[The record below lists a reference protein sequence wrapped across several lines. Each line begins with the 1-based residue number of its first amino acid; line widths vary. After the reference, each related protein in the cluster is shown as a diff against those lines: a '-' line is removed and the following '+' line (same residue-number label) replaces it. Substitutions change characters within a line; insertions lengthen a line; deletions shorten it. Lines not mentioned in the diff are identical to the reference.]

1 MGGYGV
7 NLALQSLIKIIANSA
22 VPMFFVMSG
31 YLLFYKYDIRRYLDT
46 LNKKV
51 RTLLI
56 PFVLWNL
63 LGFAYHKCLSL
74 LSIVTGVAEAN
85 PELLSAR
92 NILYGVWKS
101 AYDPPVWF
109 IKTLFELILI
119 SPLVWGIANKL
130 KQKTVVLVIFIAL
143 SVIGFTPGYTS
154 ILFWIPLYLLAAT
167 IACCKN
173 DMISH
178 FSMTRSYLCVVLYC
192 SFIAYLLLNN
202 VDEKASAYG
211 KEGFKAVHEYLMNGG
226 KSCMAGFVLKN
237 TLSDHGGVTRGV
249 CKMDEEHNLT
259 EVMETKNI
267 VKTADGAEA
276 DGKVIDVN
284 SLVSMNMWGLT
295 PDFLDV
301 LEKGFK
307 EFFEKEVPE
316 NPLKSEYLI
325 PIYIGELLKKGEMSV
340 KVLKTNDTWY
350 GMTYHED
357 VAAVKD
363 SFKKMLE
370 NGVYKADLFSD
381 L

>member
-7 NLALQSLIKIIANSA
+7 NLALQSLIKIIADSA

-130 KQKTVVLVIFIAL
+130 KQKTIALVIFIAL
-143 SVIGFTPGYTS
+143 PVIGFTPGYTS

-202 VDEKASAYG
+202 VDEKAKCLYILSVDFTYTDL
-211 KEGFKAVHEYLMNGG
+211 EY
-226 KSCMAGFVLKN
+226 
-237 TLSDHGGVTRGV
+237 H
-249 CKMDEEHNLT
+249 
-259 EVMETKNI
+259 
-267 VKTADGAEA
+267 
-276 DGKVIDVN
+276 
-284 SLVSMNMWGLT
+284 
-295 PDFLDV
+295 
-301 LEKGFK
+301 
-307 EFFEKEVPE
+307 
-316 NPLKSEYLI
+316 
-325 PIYIGELLKKGEMSV
+325 
-340 KVLKTNDTWY
+340 
-350 GMTYHED
+350 
-357 VAAVKD
+357 
-363 SFKKMLE
+363 
-370 NGVYKADLFSD
+370 
-381 L
+381 

>member
-7 NLALQSLIKIIANSA
+7 NLALQSLIKIIADSA

-109 IKTLFELILI
+109 IKTLFELIII

-130 KQKTVVLVIFIAL
+130 KQKTIVLVIFIAL

-202 VDEKASAYG
+202 VDEKASAYT
-211 KEGFKAVHEYLMNGG
+211 FYRLISPILIWNIIDLS
-226 KSCMAGFVLKN
+226 KSVRNKRILEKYAIPFFLFCSHIFVIP
-237 TLSDHGGVTRGV
+237 
-249 CKMDEEHNLT
+249 
-259 EVMETKNI
+259 I
-267 VKTADGAEA
+267 VKKMFLCKRSVLAERA
-276 DGKVIDVN
+276 N
-284 SLVSMNMWGLT
+284 
-295 PDFLDV
+295 
-301 LEKGFK
+301 
-307 EFFEKEVPE
+307 
-316 NPLKSEYLI
+316 
-325 PIYIGELLKKGEMSV
+325 
-340 KVLKTNDTWY
+340 
-350 GMTYHED
+350 
-357 VAAVKD
+357 
-363 SFKKMLE
+363 
-370 NGVYKADLFSD
+370 
-381 L
+381 

>member
-1 MGGYGV
+1 M
-7 NLALQSLIKIIANSA
+7 IKIIANSA

-202 VDEKASAYG
+202 VDEKASAYTLYRLISPILIWNIREYQ
-211 KEGFKAVHEYLMNGG
+211 KIAATYSKLCNKSSLDFKDDY
-226 KSCMAGFVLKN
+226 
-237 TLSDHGGVTRGV
+237 
-249 CKMDEEHNLT
+249 
-259 EVMETKNI
+259 I
-267 VKTADGAEA
+267 V
-276 DGKVIDVN
+276 
-284 SLVSMNMWGLT
+284 
-295 PDFLDV
+295 
-301 LEKGFK
+301 
-307 EFFEKEVPE
+307 
-316 NPLKSEYLI
+316 
-325 PIYIGELLKKGEMSV
+325 
-340 KVLKTNDTWY
+340 
-350 GMTYHED
+350 
-357 VAAVKD
+357 
-363 SFKKMLE
+363 
-370 NGVYKADLFSD
+370 
-381 L
+381 

>member
-1 MGGYGV
+1 MVWGGYGV
-7 NLALQSLIKIIANSA
+7 NLALQSLIKIIADSA

-92 NILYGVWKS
+92 NIFYGVWKS

-130 KQKTVVLVIFIAL
+130 KQKTIVLVIFIAL
-143 SVIGFTPGYTS
+143 LVIGFTPGYTS

-202 VDEKASAYG
+202 VDEKASAYT
-211 KEGFKAVHEYLMNGG
+211 FYRLISPILIWNIIDLS
-226 KSCMAGFVLKN
+226 KSVRNKRILEKYAIPFFLFCSHIFVIP
-237 TLSDHGGVTRGV
+237 
-249 CKMDEEHNLT
+249 
-259 EVMETKNI
+259 I
-267 VKTADGAEA
+267 VKKMFLLILGNSNYGITAAYLCTVVTTIGL
-276 DGKVIDVN
+276 IWIL
-284 SLVSMNMWGLT
+284 SLVM
-295 PDFLDV
+295 
-301 LEKGFK
+301 K
-307 EFFEKEVPE
+307 
-316 NPLKSEYLI
+316 
-325 PIYIGELLKKGEMSV
+325 
-340 KVLKTNDTWY
+340 KVLPQ
-350 GMTYHED
+350 TYKIL
-357 VAAVKD
+357 A
-363 SFKKMLE
+363 
-370 NGVYKADLFSD
+370 GGR
-381 L
+381 

>member
-1 MGGYGV
+1 MKSIDKCVSNKISNLNLFLSVFIVALHSSCREQLIYGGGYGV
-7 NLALQSLIKIIANSA
+7 NLALQSLIKIIADSA

-202 VDEKASAYG
+202 VDEKASAYTL
-211 KEGFKAVHEYLMNGG
+211 YRLTSPILIWNIIDLS
-226 KSCMAGFVLKN
+226 KSVRNKRILEKYAIPFFLFCSHIFVIP
-237 TLSDHGGVTRGV
+237 
-249 CKMDEEHNLT
+249 
-259 EVMETKNI
+259 I
-267 VKTADGAEA
+267 VKKMFLLILGNSNYGITAAYLCTVVTTIGL
-276 DGKVIDVN
+276 IWIL
-284 SLVSMNMWGLT
+284 SLVM
-295 PDFLDV
+295 
-301 LEKGFK
+301 K
-307 EFFEKEVPE
+307 
-316 NPLKSEYLI
+316 
-325 PIYIGELLKKGEMSV
+325 
-340 KVLKTNDTWY
+340 KVLPQ
-350 GMTYHED
+350 
-357 VAAVKD
+357 A
-363 SFKKMLE
+363 
-370 NGVYKADLFSD
+370 YKILAGGR
-381 L
+381 

>member
-1 MGGYGV
+1 MKSIDKCVSNKISNLNLFLSVFIVALHSSCRAQLIYGGGYGV
-7 NLALQSLIKIIANSA
+7 NFALQSLIKIIADSA

-92 NILYGVWKS
+92 NILYGVEKS

-202 VDEKASAYG
+202 VDEKASAYTL
-211 KEGFKAVHEYLMNGG
+211 YRLTSPILIWNIIDLS
-226 KSCMAGFVLKN
+226 KSVRNKRILEKYAIPFFLFCSHIFVIP
-237 TLSDHGGVTRGV
+237 
-249 CKMDEEHNLT
+249 
-259 EVMETKNI
+259 I
-267 VKTADGAEA
+267 VKKMFLLILGNSNYGITAAYLCTVVTTIGL
-276 DGKVIDVN
+276 IWIL
-284 SLVSMNMWGLT
+284 SLVM
-295 PDFLDV
+295 
-301 LEKGFK
+301 K
-307 EFFEKEVPE
+307 
-316 NPLKSEYLI
+316 
-325 PIYIGELLKKGEMSV
+325 
-340 KVLKTNDTWY
+340 KVLPQ
-350 GMTYHED
+350 TYKIL
-357 VAAVKD
+357 A
-363 SFKKMLE
+363 
-370 NGVYKADLFSD
+370 GGR
-381 L
+381 